1 MMNYSVNFK
10 NSLIIHKANTCL
22 ASVFIFDT
30 ATAISYNRVF
40 CRNIIINPRIIL
52 QMSRSTTNVFEAVQ
66 SIS

>member
-10 NSLIIHKANTCL
+10 KSLIIHKENTCL

-30 ATAISYNRVF
+30 ATAISYRVF
-40 CRNIIINPRIIL
+40 FRNIIINPRIIL